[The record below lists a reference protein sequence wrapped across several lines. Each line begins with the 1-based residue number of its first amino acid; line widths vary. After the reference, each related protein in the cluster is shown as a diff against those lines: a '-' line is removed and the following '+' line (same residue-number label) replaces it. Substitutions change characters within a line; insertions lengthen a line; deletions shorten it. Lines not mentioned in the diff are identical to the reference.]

1 MSISGTASNPLNQ
14 SQPVL
19 TYDSSDMVIAANGND
34 LLTTRNN
41 KGEKRNKKSNF
52 LSQSRERLDNFVGK
66 FSSSNRNG
74 FIMENAKKLP
84 FFQIVF
90 SKIKKRAVLLNYL
103 EENYNEFLSLKIIT
117 LVTKLILTFVQLNI
131 CFWIQI

>member
-103 EENYNEFLSLKIIT
+103 EENYNEFLSLKIIS